1 MILGTKREVA
11 KVKRILR
18 WWSGILL
25 FIINYDACVLFIIS
39 NVCFTHYHLQWLS
52 GYLEDKIFST
62 SYGASRAG
70 TVIVAFK
77 LSWNSKPFYNF
88 SLKVDSKKWFSPFNR
103 ACKYKNIIKKLGSL
117 LFRTRNH
124 I

>member
-18 WWSGILL
+18 WRSGILL
-25 FIINYDACVLFIIS
+25 FIINYDACILFIIS

-52 GYLEDKIFST
+52 GYLENKIFST

-70 TVIVAFK
+70 TVIVAS
-77 LSWNSKPFYNF
+77 SWNSKPFYNF
-88 SLKVDSKKWFSPFNR
+88 SLKADSKKWFLPFNR
-103 ACKYKNIIKKLGSL
+103 ACKYKKMISKKPGFIAL
-117 LFRTRNH
+117 
-124 I
+124 